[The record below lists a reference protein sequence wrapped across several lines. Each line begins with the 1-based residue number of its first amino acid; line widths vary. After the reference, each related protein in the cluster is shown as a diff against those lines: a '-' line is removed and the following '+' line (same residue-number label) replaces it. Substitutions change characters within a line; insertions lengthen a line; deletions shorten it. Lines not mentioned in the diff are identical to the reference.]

1 MGVSLDR
8 RGTQSRRT
16 LLDPTFGPIAVTIVV
31 ITLIAVIGWR
41 IRSRRTNADH
51 RRILHDLP
59 DITDLLVAALR
70 AGLTPVQA
78 LRAITPLAPASV
90 RSEFDA
96 VIARLDGGDR
106 FVEALR
112 DVHHARAL
120 FDVLAD
126 GDRLGVPIEHLTF
139 RLAVEAREQRR
150 RSAESDAR
158 RLPVRL
164 AIPLVACTLPSFVS
178 LVIVPVLIDA
188 LSHLTTVE

>member
-1 MGVSLDR
+1 MVADRMWRTPRPRFTGISPHTVRDDRWMGVPIDR
-8 RGTQSRRT
+8 RSPQSRRT
-16 LLDPTFGPIAVTIVV
+16 PLDPTLGSISVTIVV
-31 ITLIAVIGWR
+31 VALIALIAWR
-41 IRSRRTNADH
+41 IRSRRANVDL
-51 RRILHDLP
+51 RRILRDLP

-78 LRAITPLAPASV
+78 LRAITPLAPVSV
-90 RSEFDA
+90 RPEFDA

-112 DVHHARAL
+112 DAHHARAL

-126 GDRLGVPIEHLTF
+126 GDRLGVPIDHLTL
-139 RLAVEAREQRR
+139 RLAIEAREQRR

-164 AIPLVACTLPSFVS
+164 A
-178 LVIVPVLIDA
+178 
-188 LSHLTTVE
+188 

>member
-1 MGVSLDR
+1 MLFRSV
-8 RGTQSRRT
+8 
-16 LLDPTFGPIAVTIVV
+16 IA
-31 ITLIAVIGWR
+31 LIALIGWR
-41 IRSRRTNADH
+41 SRSRRTNGDH
-51 RRILHDLP
+51 RRVLRDLP

-78 LRAITPLAPASV
+78 LRAIAPLAPVSV
-90 RSEFDA
+90 RPEFDG

-112 DVHHARAL
+112 DAHHARVL

-188 LSHLTTVE
+188 LTHLTTIE